1 MTDKLVVD
9 GMIRETDV
17 ETNSPK
23 GFNTVTKEGAGC
35 RVSVIL
41 KNRGD
46 DMKRTPLV
54 KGLFLL
60 GAAISFLLSIHLWFN
75 GQKDEGVF
83 VGIWVPS
90 ILSLGTLLLTGRR
103 ADNE

>member
-1 MTDKLVVD
+1 
-9 GMIRETDV
+9 
-17 ETNSPK
+17 
-23 GFNTVTKEGAGC
+23 
-35 RVSVIL
+35 
-41 KNRGD
+41 
-46 DMKRTPLV
+46 MKRTPLV

-60 GAAISFLLSIHLWFN
+60 GAAISFLLSIYLWFN